1 MSWFYSAGGEQK
13 GPVEIAE
20 FESLIASGVI
30 RPETLVWQPGMP
42 NWQSASETR
51 PDLLPPSI
59 PGTLSAGTLSGTLS
73 MPMYA
78 AGPPALTGGR
88 LYGGFWLRLLARFI
102 DGLVLFIPSF
112 TVIMLVMGTSFFTSL
127 LAGDFSVL
135 TRGTS
140 MFIVAGLINA
150 AMYAAYEA
158 FTTSTYGGT
167 LGKMALGLRVILPDG
182 GMLNLQQAL
191 IRHLIYAGGSILGAL
206 VPMASVLNGLW
217 ILADN
222 VSAAF
227 DPQKRALHDRI
238 ANTFVVK
245 K

>member
-13 GPVEIAE
+13 GPVEVAE
-20 FESLIASGVI
+20 FESLIATGVI

-42 NWQSASETR
+42 NWQAASEAR
-51 PDLLPPSI
+51 PDLLPPGI
-59 PGTLSAGTLSGTLS
+59 PGVPA
-73 MPMYA
+73 PMYSSA
-78 AGPPALTGGR
+78 PPAMGAAIVGGR
-88 LYGGFWLRLLARFI
+88 LYAGFWIRVLARII
-102 DGLVLFIPSF
+102 DGFVLLIPSF
-112 TVIMLVMGTSFFTSL
+112 TVFLLVVGASFFQSL
-127 LAGDFSVL
+127 FAGDFGVL
-135 TRGTS
+135 SAGGP

-150 AMYAAYEA
+150 IMYAAYEA

-167 LGKMALGLRVILPDG
+167 LGKRALSLRVILPDG

-206 VPMASVLNGLW
+206 VPMASFLNGLW
-217 ILADN
+217 MLVDN
-222 VSAAF
+222 VSCAF
-227 DPQKRALHDRI
+227 DPQKRTLHDRI

>member
-1 MSWFYSAGGEQK
+1 MAWFYSAGGEQK
-13 GPVEIAE
+13 GPVEVAE
-20 FESLIASGVI
+20 LESLIATGII
-30 RPETLVWQPGMP
+30 RAETLVWQPGMP
-42 NWQSASETR
+42 NWQAASAAR
-51 PDLLPPSI
+51 PDLLPPAI
-59 PGTLSAGTLSGTLS
+59 PGVLSP

-78 AGPPALTGGR
+78 AEVPAITGGR
-88 LYGGFWLRLLARFI
+88 QYGGFWMRFLARVI
-102 DGLVLFIPSF
+102 DALVLMIPAV
-112 TVIMLVMGTSFFTSL
+112 TVMILVLGTSFFTSVMG
-127 LAGDFSVL
+127 GDFSVF
-135 TRGTS
+135 TNGTP

-150 AMYAAYEA
+150 LMYASYEA
-158 FTTSTYGGT
+158 FLTSTYGGT

-191 IRHLIYAGGSILGAL
+191 IRHLIYNGGSIIGAL
-206 VPMASVLNGLW
+206 LPLAGVLNLLW